1 MTPMTL
7 DPKPLNTDA
16 EPRYAR
22 CVDASRRVR
31 WDIDRDV
38 IRGRHFDLG
47 KRFLPDALSRA
58 GELVQLLPQERCFL
72 SQVQGRTYVNMI
84 ALLERFIAAKG
95 SELARSHG
103 LGDQVAFEALV
114 RLTDEELKHQALF
127 RRVDEMLATQMP
139 EGYTFLAQPNQVAQA
154 VLAKSNWA
162 ILALTLHI
170 ELFTQA
176 HYRAS
181 MDPDWG
187 LSELWRDVFR
197 FHWIEESQHA
207 VLDELEWRRAHL
219 QADAAARERGV
230 DELIELV
237 ASVDALVQA
246 QAAADAG
253 YFLRHL
259 GRTLPAADAQAV
271 RATLLKAYRWQYIVS
286 GAQEPRFMVA
296 LSSLVTQAQMQR
308 IGAALAPIVAQVLQ

>member
-1 MTPMTL
+1 MTSTTL
-7 DPKPLNTDA
+7 EPQATTTDPAPK
-16 EPRYAR
+16 YAR

-31 WDIDRDV
+31 WDIERDV
-38 IRGRHFDLG
+38 IRGRHFDVDQ
-47 KRFLPDALSRA
+47 RFLPDALSRA
-58 GELVQLLPQERCFL
+58 ADLAQLLPQERCFL
-72 SQVQGRTYVNMI
+72 SQVQGRSYANMI

-95 SELARSHG
+95 SELARSHAF
-103 LGDQVAFEALV
+103 GDQAAFEALV

-127 RRVDEMLATQMP
+127 RRVDEMLAAQMP
-139 EGYTFLAQPNQVAQA
+139 AGYTFLAQPNQVAQA
-154 VLAKSNWA
+154 VLAKSDWA

-176 HYRAS
+176 HYRTCI
-181 MDPDWG
+181 DPDWG

-207 VLDELEWRRAHL
+207 ILDELEWRRAHAR
-219 QADAAARERGV
+219 ADAAARDRGV
-230 DELIELV
+230 DELIELIV
-237 ASVDALVQA
+237 AVDALVQA

-259 GRTLPAADAQAV
+259 GRTLPAAEAAAV
-271 RATLLKAYRWQYIVS
+271 QATLLKAYRWQFIVS

-308 IGAALAPIVAQVLQ
+308 IGMALAPIVAQVLQ

>member
-1 MTPMTL
+1 MPLTTL
-7 DPKPLNTDA
+7 EPPSTTADPAPK
-16 EPRYAR
+16 YAR
-22 CVDASRRVR
+22 CLDASRRVR

-38 IRGRHFDLG
+38 IRGRHFDFA
-47 KRFLPDALSRA
+47 KRFLPDSLSRA
-58 GELVQLLPQERCFL
+58 AELEQLLPQERCFL
-72 SQVQGRTYVNMI
+72 SQVQGRSYANMI

-95 SELARSHG
+95 SELARSHA

-114 RLTDEELKHQALF
+114 RLTDEELRHQTLF
-127 RRVDEMLATQMP
+127 RRVDEMLAAQMP
-139 EGYTFLAQPNQVAQA
+139 AGYTFLAQPDRVAQV
-154 VLAKSNWA
+154 VLAKSDWA

-176 HYRAS
+176 HYRTC
-181 MDPDWG
+181 MDADWG

-207 VLDELEWRRAHL
+207 ILDELEWRRAHA
-219 QADAAARERGV
+219 QADAAARDRGV
-230 DELIELV
+230 DELIELIGE
-237 ASVDALVQA
+237 VDTLVQA
-246 QAAADAG
+246 QATADAG

-259 GRTLPAADAQAV
+259 GRTLAEADARAV
-271 RATLLKAYRWQYIVS
+271 QATLLKAYRWQFIVS

-308 IGAALAPIVAQVLQ
+308 IGTALAPIVAQVLQ